1 MRKMMLMLLLVCAMA
16 SFAIYTV
23 GATAADTDNIDW
35 TVEGPSWHPDFG
47 TSDKLFDMIRKG
59 KPVMIF
65 FGGRT

>member
-1 MRKMMLMLLLVCAMA
+1 MA